1 MWKPD
6 NSIRNGIRIPVM
18 KSETPDNKCLQVPV
32 LPGELQLGPAVLL
45 HQVQSISHSLR
56 QRHGPGAGDL
66 PLGDLHQGGEAGH
79 EQGAAG
85 APLR

>member
-1 MWKPD
+1 
-6 NSIRNGIRIPVM
+6 M
-18 KSETPDNKCLQVPV
+18 KTKTPDNKCLQVPV
-32 LPGELQLGPAVLL
+32 LPGKLQLGPAVLL